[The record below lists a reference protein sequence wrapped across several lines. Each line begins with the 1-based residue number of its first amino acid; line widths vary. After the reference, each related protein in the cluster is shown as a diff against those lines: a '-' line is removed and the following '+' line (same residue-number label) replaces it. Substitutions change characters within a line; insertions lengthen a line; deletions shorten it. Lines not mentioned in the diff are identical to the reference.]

1 MTDSETLAAYSCMYH
16 GDWSRIAEALA
27 QRRAPLPCTIP
38 TGYITV
44 LDEDYPERLK
54 ALRYPPWVLF
64 YQGNLSLLKRQ
75 SITVIG
81 SRSLSEYG
89 RKMTHEIVRRL
100 AGRYV
105 IVSGLAKGA
114 DGEAHRS
121 AIEAGGSTIG
131 VTGSGLKTHYPK
143 ENEQLYRIMAQ
154 KHLILSEY
162 PYDTGVRKEHF
173 PWRNRILAALS
184 ERIVVSQAALK
195 SGTMLTVNEGLALN
209 REIWCVPYPY
219 GSEEGGGCS
228 LLIQQGA
235 NMLYDPAQL
244 DDFLH

>member
-1 MTDSETLAAYSCMYH
+1 MRDSETLAAYSCMYN
-16 GDWSRIAEALA
+16 GDWTEIASAVSE
-27 QRRAPLPCTIP
+27 RRTPLPCHIP

-44 LDEDYPERLK
+44 LDKDYPERLK
-54 ALRYPPWVLF
+54 SLRYPPWVLF
-64 YQGNLSLLKRQ
+64 YQGDLSLLKKK
-75 SITVIG
+75 SVTVIG
-81 SRSLSEYG
+81 SRNLSGYG

-100 AGRYV
+100 AGSHV
-105 IVSGLAKGA
+105 IVSGLARGA
-114 DGEAHRS
+114 DGEAHRC
-121 AIEAGGSTIG
+121 ALEAGGRTIG
-131 VTGSGLKTHYPK
+131 VIGSGLKTHYPR
-143 ENEQLYRIMAQ
+143 ENEMLYRQMAE

-184 ERIVVSQAALK
+184 GRIIVTQAAPK
-195 SGTMLTVNEGLALN
+195 SGTMLTVNEGLVLD

-219 GSEEGGGCS
+219 GSEEGGGCN